1 MSGRSFW
8 AVRLFLRS
16 FEAVRPASSTLHLQD
31 VQLNSQNPSM
41 MVLLTATDRM
51 VAALEAVPDS
61 QRSELNLPATLQLH
75 EPITHEQLLRLA
87 KHLQNDAAYQSATTT
102 TTADE
107 HSRTTVLNTL
117 LYGTKVYIP
126 PPPKKPEPVRPVLRM
141 TILQSSILT
150 HPNRAPNTSPQK
162 RVSSPKPKRQLT
174 SAS

>member
-31 VQLNSQNPSM
+31 VQLNFQNPLR

-51 VAALEAVPDS
+51 VTALEAVPDS
-61 QRSELNLPATLQLH
+61 QRSELKLPATLQLH

-87 KHLQNDAAYQSATTT
+87 KHLQNDAAYQSTTT
-102 TTADE
+102 TTVDE

-117 LYGTKVYIP
+117 LHGTKVYIP

-150 HPNRAPNTSPQK
+150 HHNRAPNTSPQK
-162 RVSSPKPKRQLT
+162 RVSSPKPKKRLT